1 VGGKNLG
8 ACRYI
13 HGLQDLWQ
21 VHSIESPS
29 DVERRIQNGVLD
41 AFLEAQ
47 EMGKTRYIGFTGHAS
62 YKAHLKMLEELDKQI
77 REGIDKE
84 LVKRGFQKTT
94 SGEPDFLVS
103 YLAVGELDLDVQEY
117 DSGTAPPD
125 VPYGHWRPF
134 YQTGNDVT
142 LIRKG
147 TLSIDVIDPEPN
159 RLIWRG
165 KATETFDKPKDL
177 EKKLNKIVKKILK
190 KFPPK

>member
-1 VGGKNLG
+1 MRVVSRIAGVTLFLLCGFSVVYG
-8 ACRYI
+8 
-13 HGLQDLWQ
+13 QQ
-21 VHSIESPS
+21 VIIDFDRKHDFKPLKTYDWLVQEKLPIFQAMP
-29 DVERRIQNGVLD
+29 D
-41 AFLEAQ
+41 AQ
-47 EMGKTRYIGFTGHAS
+47 EVDI
-62 YKAHLKMLEELDKQI
+62 EELDKQI

-84 LVKRGFQKTT
+84 LGKRGFQRTT

-117 DSGTAPPD
+117 DSGTNPPD